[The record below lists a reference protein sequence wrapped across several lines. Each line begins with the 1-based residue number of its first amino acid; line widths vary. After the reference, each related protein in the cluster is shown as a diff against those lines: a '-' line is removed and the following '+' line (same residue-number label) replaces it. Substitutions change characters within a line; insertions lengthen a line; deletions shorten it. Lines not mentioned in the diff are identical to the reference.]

1 MSDIISNKGGGN
13 PPIDGYRRKID
24 YLRISVTDRCNLR
37 CTYCM
42 PEEGMPLI
50 SHDDIMHFEEIE
62 LLVRAAVSI
71 GFKKVRLTGGE
82 PLVRRGIVDLVAILR
97 GIDGI
102 EDLSMTTNGVLLKE
116 MAGDLKEAGIGRI
129 NISLDTLRRDRFR
142 EITRRDFFDSVMGGI
157 DEALAVGMDPVK
169 LNVVLIKGVN
179 DNEVTDF
186 IEMTRDLPLSVR
198 FIEFM
203 PASRESD
210 WTREKIIPL
219 ETLISEIEKEYP
231 LTPVSERLGA
241 GPSVDYRAADFKGTI
256 GFITP
261 VSNHFCSECNRIRVT
276 SEGRIRTCLFSN
288 TESNVLPLLRGGK
301 DETEIGKF
309 ILETLKTKPYR
320 HDINGV
326 QFRSCQRSMSKIG
339 G

>member
-1 MSDIISNKGGGN
+1 MINKAGKK
-13 PPIDGYRRKID
+13 PPRDAYRRKID

-50 SHDDIMHFEEIE
+50 SHDDIMRFEEIE
-62 LLVRAAVSI
+62 LLVRAAISL

-82 PLVRRGIVDLVAILR
+82 PLVRRRIVDLVKIL
-97 GIDGI
+97 GGI
-102 EDLSMTTNGVLLKE
+102 EGLKDLSLTTNGVLLRD

-142 EITRRDFFDSVMGGI
+142 EITRRDLFADVMGGI

-179 DNEVTDF
+179 DDEVIDF
-186 IEMTRDLPLSVR
+186 IEMTRDRPISVR

-203 PASRESD
+203 PASRSSD
-210 WTREKIIPL
+210 WTMEKIVPSEQIV
-219 ETLISEIEKEYP
+219 SEIEKTYP
-231 LTPVSERLGA
+231 LTPIPEKLGA
-241 GPSVDYRAADFKGTI
+241 GPSVDYRAANFRGTI

-261 VSNHFCSECNRIRVT
+261 ITNHFCGECNRIRVT
-276 SEGRIRTCLFSN
+276 SEGKIRSCLFSDE
-288 TESNVLPLLRGGK
+288 ESDILPLLREVK
-301 DETEIGKF
+301 DIDQIAGF
-309 ILETLKTKPYR
+309 ILNSLKTKPYR
-320 HDINGV
+320 HDINGIR
-326 QFRSCQRSMSKIG
+326 FRNCQRSMSKIG